1 MTRDELL
8 RSLQSLLARPA
19 SARELQQR
27 LQVPREERVSF
38 RRHLHALAAEGAI
51 LALRGHRYALP
62 GGADHIAGV
71 LQMHPDGYG
80 FVTPEHDPASGD
92 FYIPRSQLHEALHGD
107 RVAVRQASPRGER
120 RREGRIVRVIE
131 RGAARMVGQ
140 VEIDAAGRV
149 HVVPFD
155 RRMRDRVMVPPAEA
169 RDAVPGDMVEVEITR
184 WPTATRG
191 PVGRVLEVLGQ
202 PDSPG
207 VDTTVILRRHAIA
220 EAHSPGAAAEAR
232 WAGSVVRPQE
242 CEGRTDFRGSL
253 TVTID
258 GDDARDFDDAVSVVG
273 HDGGGYQLSV
283 HIADVAHYVK
293 AGSALD
299 EDARD
304 RGTSVY
310 FPDRAVHMFP
320 AELATGMCSL
330 KPGVDRLVQSCVIDL
345 DARGEPVR
353 CAFHDGVIRS
363 CARLTYAGVNAVLTG
378 QPDAPEI
385 ADPAVVAMLRQMHG
399 LFERLRDRRRRRGSI
414 DFDLPEA
421 EIRLDDEGQIEAIT
435 ASERNDAHRLI
446 EEFMLLAN
454 EAVAAAL
461 EQSGVPAIYRIHEAP
476 DPAKVEVFDAFIATL
491 GYTLGAPGGA
501 VRPRHFQQLVDRVSG
516 TAVERPVALLM
527 LRTMQQARYDTSNA
541 GHFGLAMPVYT
552 HFTSPIRRYP
562 DLVVH
567 RLLRELRAG
576 AVGGPRRDA
585 LEAEL
590 PGIAQ
595 HASQRE
601 RRAVEAERELVQ
613 WKKVRFM
620 TDKVG
625 EEFDG
630 YVTGVSAFGLFVELA
645 DPFVEGLVHLST
657 LADDE
662 YRFLA
667 SAHVIHGVRSRRV
680 YRLGDRVRVRV
691 LRVDADRRLLELG
704 LAEQIDAMLDGTA
717 RRGRAAGRPARHAS
731 VRRRHTPRQPRGGK
745 TRRRR

>member
-8 RSLQSLLARPA
+8 RSLQSVLARPA

-27 LQVPREERVSF
+27 LRVPREERVTF
-38 RRHLHALAAEGAI
+38 RRHLHALAAEGAVI
-51 LALRGHRYALP
+51 ALRGHRYALP
-62 GGADHIAGV
+62 GGADHVVGV

-92 FYIPRSQLHEALHGD
+92 LYIPRSQFHEALHGD
-107 RVAVRQASPRGER
+107 RVAVRQASPRGDR

-131 RGAARMVGQ
+131 RGTSRVVGQ
-140 VEIDAAGRV
+140 VETDAAGRV

-155 RRMRDRVMVPPAEA
+155 RRMRDRVMIPPADSKGA
-169 RDAVPGDMVEVEITR
+169 APGDMVELEIAR

-191 PVGRVLEVLGQ
+191 PVGRVIDVFGP
-202 PDSPG
+202 PDAPG
-207 VDTTVILRRHAIA
+207 VDTTVILRRHGIT
-220 EAHSPGAAAEAR
+220 EAHSPGAVAEAR
-232 WAGSVVRPQE
+232 WMGAAVRPQD
-242 CEGRTDFRGSL
+242 CEGRTDFRSSL

-258 GDDARDFDDAVSVVG
+258 GDDARDFDDAVSVVRR
-273 HDGGGYQLSV
+273 DGGGYVLSV
-283 HIADVAHYVK
+283 HIADVAHYVQ

-299 EDARD
+299 GDALD

-320 AELATGMCSL
+320 AELATGICSL
-330 KPGVDRLVQSCVIDL
+330 NPGVDRLVQSCVIEL
-345 DARGEPVR
+345 DARGEPVH

-363 CARLTYAGVNAVLTG
+363 RARLTYSAVNAVITG
-378 QPDAPEI
+378 RPHPQPVTE
-385 ADPAVVAMLRQMHG
+385 PAIVDMLRGMHG
-399 LFERLRDRRRRRGSI
+399 LFELLRDRRRRRGSI

-421 EIRLDDEGQIEAIT
+421 EIRLDEEGQIEAIT

-454 EAVAAAL
+454 QAVAAEL
-461 EQSGVPAIYRIHEAP
+461 ERRDVPAIYRIHEAP
-476 DPAKVEVFDAFIATL
+476 DPAKVEVFEAFIATL
-491 GYTLGAPGGA
+491 GHTLGAPGGA
-501 VRPRHFQQLVDRVSG
+501 VRPRHFQQLVVRVSG
-516 TAVERPVALLM
+516 TAVERPIALLM
-527 LRTMQQARYDTSNA
+527 LRTMQQARYDTVNA

-567 RLLRELRAG
+567 RLLRELRRG
-576 AVGGPRRDA
+576 AVDGPRRDA

-590 PGIAQ
+590 PEIAR

-601 RRAVEAERELVQ
+601 RRAAEAERELVQ

-620 TDKVG
+620 TDRVG

-662 YRFLA
+662 YRFIE

-691 LRVDADRRLLELG
+691 LRVDADRRLIDLG
-704 LAEQIDAMLDGTA
+704 LAEQLGAILDGTA
-717 RRGRAAGRPARHAS
+717 ARRRSAGRMARPGS
-731 VRRRHTPRQPRGGK
+731 ERRRHTPRQPRRGK
-745 TRRRR
+745 TSRGR

>member
-1 MTRDELL
+1 VTRDELL
-8 RSLQSLLARPA
+8 RSLQSALARPA

-27 LQVPREERVSF
+27 LHVRREERVTF
-38 RRHLHALAAEGAI
+38 RRILHALAAEGSIVAV
-51 LALRGHRYALP
+51 RGHRYALP
-62 GGADHIAGV
+62 GGADHVVGV

-92 FYIPRSQLHEALHGD
+92 LYIPRSQFHEALHGD
-107 RVAVRQASPRGER
+107 RVAVRQASPRGDR

-131 RGAARMVGQ
+131 RGMARIVGQ
-140 VEIDAAGRV
+140 VETDAAGRV
-149 HVVPFD
+149 YVVPFD
-155 RRMRDRVMVPPAEA
+155 RRMRDRVMIPPAESKGA
-169 RDAVPGDMVEVEITR
+169 APGDMVELEITR

-191 PVGRVLEVLGQ
+191 PVGRVLDVLGQ
-202 PDSPG
+202 PDAPG
-207 VDTTVILRRHAIA
+207 VDTTVILRRHGIA
-220 EAHSPGAAAEAR
+220 EAHSAGALAEAHWMGR
-232 WAGSVVRPQE
+232 EVRPQD

-258 GDDARDFDDAVSVVG
+258 GDDARDFDDAVSVVRR
-273 HDGGGYQLSV
+273 DGGGYALSV

-299 EDARD
+299 ADARD

-320 AELATGMCSL
+320 AELATSLCSL
-330 KPGVDRLVQSCVIDL
+330 NPGVDRLVQSCVIDL
-345 DARGEPVR
+345 DARGEPLR
-353 CAFHDGVIRS
+353 CSFHDGVIRS
-363 CARLTYAGVNAVLTG
+363 RARLTYAGVNAVLTG
-378 QPDAPEI
+378 QPRPQED
-385 ADPAVVAMLRQMHG
+385 ADPAIVTMLREMQG
-399 LFERLRDRRRRRGSI
+399 LFALLRDRRRRRGAI

-421 EIRLDDEGQIEAIT
+421 EIRLDEEGQIEAIT
-435 ASERNDAHRLI
+435 ALERNDAHRLI

-454 EAVAAAL
+454 EAVAVEL
-461 EQSGVPAIYRIHEAP
+461 ERNDVPAIYRIHEAP
-476 DPAKVEVFDAFIATL
+476 DPAKVEVFDAFVATL
-491 GYTLGAPGGA
+491 GYSLRAPGVD

-516 TAVERPVALLM
+516 TAVERPIALLM
-527 LRTMQQARYDTSNA
+527 LRTMQQARYGRVNA
-541 GHFGLAMPVYT
+541 GHFGLAMSVYT

-567 RLLRELRAG
+567 RLLRELRRG
-576 AVGGPRRDA
+576 VLSGPRRDA
-585 LEAEL
+585 LEREL
-590 PGIAQ
+590 PEIAT

-601 RRAVEAERELVQ
+601 RRAAEAERELAQ

-620 TDKVG
+620 TAKVG

-630 YVTGVSAFGLFVELA
+630 YVTGVSAFGLFVELV

-662 YRFLA
+662 YRFIE

-691 LRVDADRRLLELG
+691 LKVDTDRRLIDLG
-704 LAEQIDAMLDGTA
+704 LAGQIDAMLDGTA
-717 RRGRAAGRPARHAS
+717 KRRRAVGRTMRPAPE
-731 VRRRHTPRQPRGGK
+731 RRHTPRQPRRGK
-745 TRRRR
+745 MRRGR